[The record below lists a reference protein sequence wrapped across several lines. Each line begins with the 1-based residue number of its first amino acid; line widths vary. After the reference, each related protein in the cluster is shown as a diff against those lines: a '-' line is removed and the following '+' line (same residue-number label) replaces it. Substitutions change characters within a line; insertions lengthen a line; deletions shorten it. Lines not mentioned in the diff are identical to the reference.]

1 MEHLLLFIVEI
12 AIPLIGAMVGAY
24 ITVARYTKER
34 RKEAVERAAQLQD
47 LQHAV
52 KRNAENF
59 EKHEKVCKEQNE
71 SINTALQNLTTTV
84 NKVDSRLSNIEGR
97 LEGLR

>member
-1 MEHLLLFIVEI
+1 MEVDSHHYITWLMI
-12 AIPLIGAMVGAY
+12 AFGLIGAYVQ
-24 ITVARYTKER
+24 VSRYTRDR
-34 RKEAVERAAQLQD
+34 RKEADERAAQRRD

-52 KRNAENF
+52 ERNAENF